1 MVLSLD
7 YENVLEKKIQIN
19 WDFAK
24 QQNDISCRLYLQFF
38 VVCLT
43 VAVSFTIATIVE
55 KLDPVFIIPAGLFYI
70 FTIYFILKLRSIT
83 KNLVKDYEQILDE
96 LDNLLTYD

>member
-7 YENVLEKKIQIN
+7 YEKVLEKKIQIN

-38 VVCLT
+38 VICLT
-43 VAVSFTIATIVE
+43 VAVSFTIAIVVE
-55 KLDPVFIIPAGLFYI
+55 KLNPAFIIPAGFFYT

-83 KNLVKDYEQILDE
+83 KNLVKDYEEILDE
-96 LDNLLTYD
+96 LDELLTYK

>member
-1 MVLSLD
+1 MALSLD
-7 YENVLEKKIQIN
+7 YEKILEKKIQIN

-43 VAVSFTIATIVE
+43 VAVSFTIVTIAE
-55 KLDPVFIIPAGLFYI
+55 KLDPTFIIPAGLFYI

-83 KNLVKDYEQILDE
+83 KNLVKDYEKILDE
-96 LDNLLTYD
+96 LDDLVAHE